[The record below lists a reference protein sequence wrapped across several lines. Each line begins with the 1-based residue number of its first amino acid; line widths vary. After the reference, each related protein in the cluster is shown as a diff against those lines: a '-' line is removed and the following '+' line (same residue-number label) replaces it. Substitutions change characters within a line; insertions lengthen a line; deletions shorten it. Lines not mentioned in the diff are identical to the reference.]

1 MTAYAG
7 TLHSPAAFVAR
18 VNRGSSDA
26 AKTVDAIVAEGLKH
40 YSEPRIESIVSE
52 IVQILAESEAETLV
66 RAIPV
71 SLQTADL
78 AIQFARLLPWSLPT
92 PEVSPEADGEIS
104 FDWLGPQNK
113 MFSVSVSQ
121 TGRIAYAGRFGERS
135 KVHGIEQLSD
145 TCPSEVIRGIS
156 RAIE

>member
-7 TLHSPAAFVAR
+7 TLQSPLVFVAR
-18 VNRGSSDA
+18 ANHGSSDA
-26 AKTVDAIVAEGLKH
+26 AKTVDAIIAEGLEH

-52 IVQILAESEAETLV
+52 IVQIIAEAGGEGLARTV
-66 RAIPV
+66 PV
-71 SLQTADL
+71 DWQTAGA

-92 PEVSPEADGEIS
+92 PEVAPEADGEIS

-113 MFSVSVSQ
+113 MFSVSISR

-135 KVHGIEQLSD
+135 KVHGVEQLSD
-145 TCPSEVIRGIS
+145 TCPREVIQGIS
-156 RAIE
+156 RAIG